1 MPKKR
6 FSKKKVSRKQSSKK
20 RRGNKNNRR
29 KTRKNI
35 GGAISGPCT
44 DEDQKKMNSC
54 RDRQTKVCIDRN
66 PEPSFEICMKKAR
79 TTCYYGNNS
88 KCKWE
93 LN

>member
-44 DEDQKKMNSC
+44 PEDQTKMSNC
-54 RDRQTKVCIDRN
+54 KRAQTRVCTNRN
-66 PEPSFEICMKKAR
+66 PERSFKICMEKAKS
-79 TTCYYGNNS
+79 TCYFANNS
-88 KCKWE
+88 KCDWVD
-93 LN
+93 